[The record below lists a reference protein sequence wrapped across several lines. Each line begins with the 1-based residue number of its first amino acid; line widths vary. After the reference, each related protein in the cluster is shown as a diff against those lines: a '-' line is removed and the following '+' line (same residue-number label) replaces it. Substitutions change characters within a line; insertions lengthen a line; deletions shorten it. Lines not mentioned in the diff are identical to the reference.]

1 MTAEQKLWMQEHP
14 EHKQWE
20 PHGMVSIYGWTD
32 VGWVFQN
39 GKFAADGT
47 HHYWGGSHLM
57 SSGDTLYM
65 MAGSKA
71 LKVGRE
77 FMIC

>member
-1 MTAEQKLWMQEHP
+1 LGEQMTAEQKLWMQQHP
-14 EHKQWE
+14 EHKHWRPQ
-20 PHGMVSIYGWTD
+20 GVVSIYGWTD
-32 VGWVFQN
+32 VGWVFPN

-47 HHYWGGSHLM
+47 LHL
-57 SSGDTLYM
+57 

-77 FMIC
+77 FVVC